1 MLKILVAD
9 DHAIVRKGVIQ
20 ILRDEFPTAEISDVS
35 NAEDLIQQVI
45 AAEWDIVITD
55 LSMPGRSGLE
65 ALKQIKISKP
75 SLPVLILSMHPEEH
89 YAVRVLKAGASG
101 YLNKEAAP
109 DELVKAVN
117 LNLKGKK
124 YINEATAEAMAS
136 NLSLDHSQLPHQLLS
151 DRELEVMKL
160 IAIGYSISE
169 ISEKLSLSVTTV
181 STYRTRILAK
191 LQIKTN
197 ASLILYALENKLC

>member
-45 AAEWDIVITD
+45 AADWDIVITD

-65 ALKQIKISKP
+65 ALKQIKLSKP

-136 NLSLDHSQLPHQLLS
+136 NLTLDNNQLPHQLLS